1 MAVEIIALF
10 ADWEPAVAA
19 YRESGTDFYW
29 DPFERGVDEPPFAEV
44 EDLGG
49 FKVFLSVRGF
59 YLELRDE
66 LAAADRA
73 LLEPFMRLIGE
84 YSAVEDWNGHPA
96 DDIVND
102 SDGPPPDDHMFSMR
116 PAKVL
121 HALEVAQAIP
131 WQAVEEACE
140 RLDLGSDRDDPRSIG
155 GYHQFE
161 WILTT
166 YIGWMQRAA
175 AAERGLIVLAS
186 I

>member
-10 ADWEPAVAA
+10 ADWKPAVAA

-29 DPFERGVDEPPFAEV
+29 DAFDRGVEPPFAEV
-44 EDLGG
+44 QDLGG
-49 FKVFLSVRGF
+49 FKVFLGVQGF
-59 YLELRDE
+59 YLQLRDE
-66 LAAADRA
+66 LAAADRER
-73 LLEPFMRLIGE
+73 LEPFMRLIGE
-84 YSAVEDWNGHPA
+84 YSTVGDWNGHPA

-102 SDGPPPDDHMFSMR
+102 SDGPPPEDHMFSMR

-131 WQAVEEACE
+131 WRAVEEACE
-140 RLDLGSDRDDPRSIG
+140 RLDLGSDHARSIS

-166 YIGWMQRAA
+166 YIGWMRRAA